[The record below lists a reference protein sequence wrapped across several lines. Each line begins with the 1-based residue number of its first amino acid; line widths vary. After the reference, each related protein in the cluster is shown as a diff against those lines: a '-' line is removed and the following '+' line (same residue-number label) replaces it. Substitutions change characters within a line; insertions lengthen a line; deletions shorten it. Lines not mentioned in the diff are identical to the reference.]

1 MYMYKILSSS
11 LDPLW
16 AFLWDSW
23 RIPQLIAWL
32 ELLSKIF
39 QAEMLQDSR
48 CRAFTDEGFFVS
60 HLTRVLTQQKKRKEK
75 KKNSPG
81 DSLALAGILGNT
93 WENSKSSKRFWRVI
107 YGTRSDFSENLKTF
121 LGKIQHSWQQ
131 DTRFCFL
138 LVSFSNSGEERE
150 HKRVQ
155 SKRRWCGWKRA
166 PLKDKRKMAAV
177 YY

>member
-60 HLTRVLTQQKKRKEK
+60 HLTRVLTQQKKKERKEEEF
-75 KKNSPG
+75 PG
-81 DSLALAGILGNT
+81 
-93 WENSKSSKRFWRVI
+93 RF
-107 YGTRSDFSENLKTF
+107 FS
-121 LGKIQHSWQQ
+121 ISRDSWQYLREFQ
-131 DTRFCFL
+131 ELQTILKSYLWDSIRFL
-138 LVSFSNSGEERE
+138 RE
-150 HKRVQ
+150 SEDVFGKN
-155 SKRRWCGWKRA
+155 
-166 PLKDKRKMAAV
+166 PTLMAARHTILFFV
-177 YY
+177 GFIFQLWGRKRTQKSAIKKTLVRLKKSATKR